1 MRPFPRRWEL
11 DLQAPLRGRLVYL
24 WRTDAAGRVDVLGQ
38 TFAVDRR
45 WVNRLV
51 RVEVDL
57 GAGRLRVYRLRR
69 RQPRDQPLLAAIRYR
84 WVDRQFHE

>member
-1 MRPFPRRWEL
+1 M

-24 WRTDAAGRVDVLGQ
+24 RRTNGVGLVDVLGHS
-38 TFAVDRR
+38 FLVDRN

-57 GAGRLRVYRLRR
+57 QGGRLRVYRLRR
-69 RQPRDQPLLAAIRYR
+69 REPKDQPLLAEIRHR
-84 WVDRQFHE
+84 LPDREFHE